1 MSLVA
6 LFAFAN
12 VCEFYLKI
20 LFIVLDLRNI
30 WMKNC
35 INVSLLGIVPTNLV
49 QTNSNILVYAEI
61 FSSLPYF
68 DEANALNVVF
78 YLTSDWKLL
87 SNSLYI

>member
-1 MSLVA
+1 
-6 LFAFAN
+6 
-12 VCEFYLKI
+12 
-20 LFIVLDLRNI
+20 
-30 WMKNC
+30 MKNC